1 MPDTRETR
9 KIMELQSLAGIEK
22 FSKRTVA
29 DELDR
34 RKIIELLCQATF
46 GVNKQTIESYLIPSA
61 IAEVADHLI
70 ANDVVLQKWI
80 SVTERL
86 PKQGH
91 YVLVIDRVTG
101 EVTTAYLNDFGS
113 FVFRDGRGH
122 GARYWMPLPK
132 PPKWRQS
139 NET

>member
-1 MPDTRETR
+1 MRPDTRE
-9 KIMELQSLAGIEK
+9 KL
-22 FSKRTVA
+22 V
-29 DELDR
+29 
-34 RKIIELLCQATF
+34 ELLEEAKSGRQIFCTARLYCS
-46 GVNKQTIESYLIPSA
+46 ELI
-61 IAEVADHLI
+61 ADHLI
-70 ANDVVLQKWI
+70 ANGVVVQKWI

-122 GARYWMPLPK
+122 GAIYWMPLPK
-132 PPKWRQS
+132 PPKWEEL